1 MSKTVEELD
10 LAAADAEATR
20 IDHEPPRLRKPS
32 WFHRKGSLI
41 FTISVFLLSLIV
53 VGVVA
58 YFLFGLSVWS
68 VLGTQVICV
77 LISCSVHI
85 TFAWERVVVLRFGN
99 FSRIANPGLYFTIPI
114 IEQVALHVDQRI
126 HATPFLNER
135 ALTSD
140 LAPIDVDAVVFWMVW
155 DARRAYTQVVD
166 YPEAVSWS
174 AQTALRDAIGQV
186 SLTDV
191 PIKRLQIDHEVQER
205 LDRKVEDWGITII
218 SVEIR
223 DIMLPNDLQNAMS
236 KAAQAER
243 ERDARIILAEA
254 EKEASIMF
262 VEAAE
267 VYKDS
272 DVALQL
278 WVANLLCVGM
288 KDNGS
293 LVVVPSSIVE
303 NASLLEKGAR
313 ALKDITA
320 Q

>member
-1 MSKTVEELD
+1 MPSSIEEIELKR
-10 LAAADAEATR
+10 ADAEASR
-20 IDHEPPRLRKPS
+20 IESEQPKPKKHP
-32 WFHRKGSLI
+32 WIHRKGSVI
-41 FTISVFLLSLIV
+41 FTLSVFLLSLLIIGIV
-53 VGVVA
+53 V
-58 YFLFGLSVWS
+58 YLIFGLSIWGIIG
-68 VLGTQVICV
+68 VLIACV

-99 FSRIANPGLYFTIPI
+99 FSRIAQPGLYFTIPI

-140 LAPIDVDAVVFWMVW
+140 LAPIDIDAVVFWMVW
-155 DARRAYTQVVD
+155 DAKRAYTQVVD

-174 AQTALRDAIGQV
+174 AQTALRDAIGRV

-191 PIKRLQIDHEVQER
+191 PIKRVQIDHEVQEQ
-205 LDRKVEDWGITII
+205 LDRKVEDWGISII

-223 DIMLPNDLQNAMS
+223 DIMLPSDLQDSMS

-254 EKEASIMF
+254 EKEASAMF

-267 VYKDS
+267 VYEGS

-278 WVANLLCVGM
+278 RVANLLCDGM
-288 KDNGS
+288 KENGS
-293 LVVVPSSIVE
+293 LVVIPSSIAD
-303 NASLLEKGAR
+303 NAALLEKGAK
-313 ALKDITA
+313 AMKEMTSL
-320 Q
+320 

>member
-1 MSKTVEELD
+1 MPSSIEEIELKR
-10 LAAADAEATR
+10 ADAEASR
-20 IDHEPPRLRKPS
+20 IENEQSKPKKHP
-32 WFHRKGSLI
+32 WIHRKGSVI
-41 FTISVFLLSLIV
+41 FTLSVFLLSLLIIGIV
-53 VGVVA
+53 V
-58 YFLFGLSVWS
+58 YLIFGLSIWGIIG
-68 VLGTQVICV
+68 VLIACV

-99 FSRIANPGLYFTIPI
+99 FSRIAQPGLYFTIPI

-140 LAPIDVDAVVFWMVW
+140 LAPIDIDAVVFWMVW
-155 DARRAYTQVVD
+155 DAKRAYTQVVD

-174 AQTALRDAIGQV
+174 AQTALRDAIGRV

-191 PIKRLQIDHEVQER
+191 PIKRVQIDHEVQEQ
-205 LDRKVEDWGITII
+205 LDRKVEDWGISII

-223 DIMLPNDLQNAMS
+223 DIMLPSDLQDSMS

-254 EKEASIMF
+254 EKEASAMF

-267 VYKDS
+267 VYEGS

-278 WVANLLCVGM
+278 RVANLLCDGM
-288 KDNGS
+288 KENGS
-293 LVVVPSSIVE
+293 LVVIPSSIAD
-303 NASLLEKGAR
+303 NAALLEKGAK
-313 ALKDITA
+313 AMKEMTSL
-320 Q
+320 